1 MKHHSICLAL
11 KRFPSLHI
19 GTRIA
24 ELLQNIIDEWKLL
37 KEKLFRVLTDNGS
50 NMVAALKTTN
60 NEDDSIEIEADE
72 SYF

>member
-1 MKHHSICLAL
+1 KHHSICLAL
-11 KRFPSLHI
+11 KRFPSLQI

-24 ELLQNIIDEWKLL
+24 ELLQNIIDEWKLP

-60 NEDDSIEIEADE
+60 NEDDSIEIESDE
-72 SYF
+72 SYY